1 MKRLAL
7 VAAVIAVAA
16 CTKADNAAV
25 DSTPPAMAPPAMS
38 DSMKMADSM
47 RMADSMKKADSMHMA
62 DSMASGKMKMKMGKK
77 P

>member
-16 CTKADNAAV
+16 CSKADNAGT
-25 DSTPPAMAPPAMS
+25 DTTQPAMAPPPAMS
-38 DSMKMADSM
+38 DSMHMADSI
-47 RMADSMKKADSMHMA
+47 RMADSVKKADSTRKA
-62 DSMASGKMKMKMGKK
+62 DSIKTAKKKK

>member
-16 CTKADNAAV
+16 CSKADNAAT
-25 DSTPPAMAPPAMS
+25 DTTPPAMAPPPAMS
-38 DSMKMADSM
+38 DSM
-47 RMADSMKKADSMHMA
+47 RMADSMRLADSVKKADSIA
-62 DSMASGKMKMKMGKK
+62 KAKKK

>member
-16 CTKADNAAV
+16 CSKADNAAT
-25 DSTPPAMAPPAMS
+25 DTTPPAAAPAMS
-38 DSMKMADSM
+38 DSM
-47 RMADSMKKADSMHMA
+47 RMADSIRMADSVKKADSIRVA
-62 DSMASGKMKMKMGKK
+62 DSVAAATKTT

>member
-16 CTKADNAAV
+16 CSKADNAAV

-38 DSMKMADSM
+38 DSM
-47 RMADSMKKADSMHMA
+47 RMADSIRMADSVRKADSVRVA
-62 DSMASGKMKMKMGKK
+62 DSVANAKK
-77 P
+77 KKTP

>member
-16 CTKADNAAV
+16 CSKADNAAT
-25 DSTPPAMAPPAMS
+25 DTSAPAMAPPAMS
-38 DSMKMADSM
+38 DSM
-47 RMADSMKKADSMHMA
+47 RMADSARMADSVKKADSVRVA
-62 DSMASGKMKMKMGKK
+62 DSVAAAKKK

>member
-16 CTKADNAAV
+16 CSKADNATV
-25 DSTPPAMAPPAMS
+25 DTTPPAMAPPAMS
-38 DSMKMADSM
+38 DSM
-47 RMADSMKKADSMHMA
+47 RMADSIRMADSVKKADSIAMA
-62 DSMASGKMKMKMGKK
+62 AKPKAKK

>member
-16 CTKADNAAV
+16 CSKADDAAM
-25 DSTPPAMAPPAMS
+25 DTTTPAAAPAMS
-38 DSMKMADSM
+38 DSM
-47 RMADSMKKADSMHMA
+47 RMADSMRLADSVRMA
-62 DSMASGKMKMKMGKK
+62 DSVRVADSVAKAKGKT

>member
-16 CTKADNAAV
+16 CSKADNAAT
-25 DSTPPAMAPPAMS
+25 DTTPPAMAPAPMS
-38 DSMKMADSM
+38 DSM
-47 RMADSMKKADSMHMA
+47 RMADSVRLADSVRKADSTKKADSIA
-62 DSMASGKMKMKMGKK
+62 AATKKK